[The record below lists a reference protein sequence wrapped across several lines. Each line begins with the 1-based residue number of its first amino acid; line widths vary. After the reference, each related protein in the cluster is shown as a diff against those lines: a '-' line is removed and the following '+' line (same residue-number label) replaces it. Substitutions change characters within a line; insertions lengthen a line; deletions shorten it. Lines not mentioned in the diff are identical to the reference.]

1 MLYMRK
7 CISEYLYNI
16 YNTENIST
24 NDGLNIYAVDEVLFT
39 HKNNVQLWVVGIVCT
54 TNKSLFRC
62 NYTKIRNSQY
72 LRRFLT
78 KYVLAGNII
87 C

>member
-1 MLYMRK
+1 MDINFNIRVIYKIMLYMRK

-39 HKNNVQLWVVGIVCT
+39 HKNNVQL
-54 TNKSLFRC
+54 
-62 NYTKIRNSQY
+62 
-72 LRRFLT
+72 
-78 KYVLAGNII
+78 
-87 C
+87 